1 MEHRMKHSLW
11 SHLLAPKLIGK
22 FMLLFIVLFA
32 AFLISLN
39 SGLIRVAPLEVV
51 RTLAGYG
58 TGESSIVMFD
68 IRLPRIV
75 LAMLVGAGFAVSGAI
90 MQGVSQNGLADP
102 GILGINAG
110 AGLGVVLY
118 IAYFYGKIQLAP
130 VYILPMMAFIGAAAA
145 ALFIFT
151 LAYKDGKIIPLRL
164 LLVGIA
170 TGAGISAAMLFL
182 TYRMNAY
189 NYDFVKIWLS
199 GSIWGTNWSYVL
211 AVLIWMVVLL
221 PYAIYKAN
229 RINLLYMGEE
239 IAAGV
244 GLSVQRERTIL
255 MVVAVGLAGSCVAVV
270 GSIGFVGLIAP
281 HLAKLMMGRN
291 YKVLLPS
298 AAIIGSI
305 LVLVSDTIG
314 RTIAQPV
321 DIPVGVVTAA
331 VGAPYFLYLLTKK

>member
-1 MEHRMKHSLW
+1 MKPFVGNRMRQ
-11 SHLLAPKLIGK
+11 PKLIGK
-22 FMLLFIVLFA
+22 FILLFLLLFV

-39 SGLIRVAPLEVV
+39 SGLIRVAPMEVI

-58 TGESSIVMFD
+58 SGESSIVMFD

-75 LAMLVGAGFAVSGAI
+75 IAMLVGAGFAVSGAI
-90 MQGVSQNGLADP
+90 MQGISQNGLADP

-118 IAYFYGKIQLAP
+118 IAYFFGKIQLAP
-130 VYILPMMAFIGAAAA
+130 IYMLPLMAFIGAAAA
-145 ALFIFT
+145 ALFVFT
-151 LAYKDGKIIPLRL
+151 LAYKDGKIIPMRL

-199 GSIWGTNWSYVL
+199 GSIWGTNWSYVV
-211 AVLIWMVVLL
+211 AVLIWMIVLL
-221 PYAIYKAN
+221 PYAIYKAH

-244 GLSVQRERTIL
+244 GLSVQKERAIL
-255 MVVAVGLAGSCVAVV
+255 MAIAVGLAGSCVAVA

-281 HLAKLMMGRN
+281 HLAKLMIGRN

-305 LVLVSDTIG
+305 LVLISDTIG
-314 RTIAQPV
+314 RIIAQPV
-321 DIPVGVVTAA
+321 DIPVGIVTAA

>member
-1 MEHRMKHSLW
+1 MMKPIVGNHMR
-11 SHLLAPKLIGK
+11 APKLIGK
-22 FMLLFIVLFA
+22 FLFLFLLLFA

-39 SGLIRVAPLEVV
+39 SGLIRVAPMEVI

-75 LAMLVGAGFAVSGAI
+75 IAMLVGAGFAVSGAI
-90 MQGVSQNGLADP
+90 MQGISQNGLADP

-130 VYILPMMAFIGAAAA
+130 IYMLPLMAFIGAAVA
-145 ALFIFT
+145 ALFVFT
-151 LAYKDGKIIPLRL
+151 LAYKDGKIIPMRL

-199 GSIWGTNWSYVL
+199 GSIWGTNWSYVV
-211 AVLIWMVVLL
+211 AVLIWIVVLI
-221 PYAIYKAN
+221 PYAIYKAH
-229 RINLLYMGEE
+229 RINLLYMGED

-244 GLSVQRERTIL
+244 GLSVQKERIVL
-255 MVVAVGLAGSCVAVV
+255 MAIAVGLAGSCVAVA

-281 HLAKLMMGRN
+281 HLAKLTIGRN

-305 LVLVSDTIG
+305 LVLISDTIG
-314 RTIAQPV
+314 RIIAQPV
-321 DIPVGVVTAA
+321 DIPVGIVTAA

>member
-1 MEHRMKHSLW
+1 MMKPIVGNRMRQ
-11 SHLLAPKLIGK
+11 PKLIGK
-22 FMLLFIVLFA
+22 FILLFLLLFA
-32 AFLISLN
+32 ALLISLN
-39 SGLIRVAPLEVV
+39 SGLIRVAPMEVM

-58 TGESSIVMFD
+58 SGESSIVMFD

-75 LAMLVGAGFAVSGAI
+75 IAMLVGAGFAVSGAI
-90 MQGVSQNGLADP
+90 MQGISQNGLADP

-130 VYILPMMAFIGAAAA
+130 IYMLPLMAFIGAAAA
-145 ALFIFT
+145 ALFVFT
-151 LAYKDGKIIPLRL
+151 LAYKDGKIIPMRL

-199 GSIWGTNWSYVL
+199 GSIWGTNWSYVV
-211 AVLIWMVVLL
+211 AVLLWMIVLL
-221 PYAIYKAN
+221 PYAIYKAH

-244 GLSVQRERTIL
+244 GLSVQKERAIL
-255 MVVAVGLAGSCVAVV
+255 MAIAVGLAGSCVAVA

-281 HLAKLMMGRN
+281 HLAKLTIGRN

-305 LVLVSDTIG
+305 LVLISDTIG
-314 RTIAQPV
+314 RIIAQPV
-321 DIPVGVVTAA
+321 DIPVGIVTAA

>member
-1 MEHRMKHSLW
+1 MMKPFVGNRMRQ
-11 SHLLAPKLIGK
+11 PKLIGK
-22 FMLLFIVLFA
+22 FILLFLLLFV

-39 SGLIRVAPLEVV
+39 SGLIRVAPMEVI

-58 TGESSIVMFD
+58 SGESSIVMFD

-75 LAMLVGAGFAVSGAI
+75 IAMLVGAGFAVSGAI
-90 MQGVSQNGLADP
+90 MQGISQNGLADP

-118 IAYFYGKIQLAP
+118 IAYFFGKIQLAP
-130 VYILPMMAFIGAAAA
+130 IYMLPLMAFIGAAAA
-145 ALFIFT
+145 ALFVFT
-151 LAYKDGKIIPLRL
+151 LAYKDGKIIPMRL

-199 GSIWGTNWSYVL
+199 GSIWGTNWSYVV
-211 AVLIWMVVLL
+211 AVLIWMIVLL
-221 PYAIYKAN
+221 PYAIYKAH

-244 GLSVQRERTIL
+244 GLSVQKERAIL
-255 MVVAVGLAGSCVAVV
+255 MAIAVGLAGSCVAVA

-281 HLAKLMMGRN
+281 HLAKLMIGRN

-305 LVLVSDTIG
+305 LVLISDTIG
-314 RTIAQPV
+314 RIIAQPV
-321 DIPVGVVTAA
+321 DIPVGIVTAA

>member
-1 MEHRMKHSLW
+1 MKPIVGNRMRQ
-11 SHLLAPKLIGK
+11 PKLIGK
-22 FMLLFIVLFA
+22 FILLFLLLFA
-32 AFLISLN
+32 ALLISLN
-39 SGLIRVAPLEVV
+39 SGLIRVAPMEVM

-58 TGESSIVMFD
+58 SGESSIVMFD

-75 LAMLVGAGFAVSGAI
+75 IAMLVGAGFAVSGAI
-90 MQGVSQNGLADP
+90 MQGISQNGLADP

-130 VYILPMMAFIGAAAA
+130 IYMLPLMAFIGAAAA
-145 ALFIFT
+145 ALFVFT
-151 LAYKDGKIIPLRL
+151 LAYKDGKIIPMRL

-199 GSIWGTNWSYVL
+199 GSIWGTNWSYVV
-211 AVLIWMVVLL
+211 AVLLWMIVLL
-221 PYAIYKAN
+221 PYAIYKAH

-244 GLSVQRERTIL
+244 GLSVQKERAIL
-255 MVVAVGLAGSCVAVV
+255 MAIAVGLAGSCVAVA

-281 HLAKLMMGRN
+281 HLAKLTIGRN

-305 LVLVSDTIG
+305 LVLISDTIG
-314 RTIAQPV
+314 RIIAQPV
-321 DIPVGVVTAA
+321 DIPVGIVTAA